1 MKEQILEISLNSM
14 LLDSKRLDK
23 PELTIGRGSE
33 NDIVINNPA
42 VSRHHATIFTNVN
55 TIVIVDAGSTNGTFV
70 NNARIV
76 EKQIEVGDEII
87 IGKMLIKYKLKDV
100 EYEDDT
106 VIDLAFQSESDNTG
120 FPDGT
125 FMVNEQDKQK
135 ILDKVKSDKFTPIP
149 MLVMSSNREL
159 HIDNNHFT
167 IGKSVGNNLKV
178 NGLFIKNLH
187 ANIVKL
193 NPKTYKII
201 SYGSFLAPTKVNGSS
216 VKQKVLYS
224 GDVIEVENTK
234 MVYQH

>member
-1 MKEQILEISLNSM
+1 MMEQILEISLNSM
-14 LLDSKRLDK
+14 VLDRKRLDK

-70 NNARIV
+70 NNKRIV
-76 EKQIEVGDEII
+76 EQQLEVSDEII

-100 EYEDDT
+100 ESEDDT
-106 VIDLAFQSESDNTG
+106 VIDLAFQSGSDDEA

-125 FMVNEQDKQK
+125 FMVNEEDKQK
-135 ILDKVKSDKFTPIP
+135 ILDKVKSERFTTIP
-149 MLVMSSNREL
+149 TLVDSSNREFQ
-159 HIDNNHFT
+159 INNNHFT

-178 NGLFIKNLH
+178 NGFFIKNLH

-193 NPKTYKII
+193 NPRTYKII
-201 SYGSFLAPTKVNGSS
+201 SYGSFLAPTKVNGASIR
-216 VKQKVLYS
+216 QKVLYN
-224 GDVIEVENTK
+224 GDVIEVGNTK
-234 MVYQH
+234 MIYQH

>member
-14 LLDSKRLDK
+14 VLETKRLDK

-33 NDIVINNPA
+33 K
-42 VSRHHATIFTNVN
+42 HHATIFTNVN

-70 NNARIV
+70 NNSRIV
-76 EKQIEVGDEII
+76 EKQLDVGDEII

-100 EYEDDT
+100 EYDEDT
-106 VIDLAFQSESDNTG
+106 VIDLAFQSEGDDKA

-135 ILDKVKSDKFTPIP
+135 ILDKVKSERFTAIP
-149 MLVMSSNREL
+149 TLVVSSNKEF
-159 HIDNNHFT
+159 HINNNHFT

-178 NGLFIKNLH
+178 NGWFVKNLH

-216 VKQKVLYS
+216 IRQKVLYN
-224 GDVIEVENTK
+224 GDVIEVGNTK
-234 MVYQH
+234 MIYQH

>member
-1 MKEQILEISLNSM
+1 MMEQILEISLNSM

-70 NNARIV
+70 NNKRIV
-76 EKQIEVGDEII
+76 EKQLEVNDEII
-87 IGKMLIKYKLKDV
+87 IGKMLFKYKLKDF
-100 EYEDDT
+100 ESEDDT
-106 VIDLAFQSESDNTG
+106 VIDLAFQSESDNED
-120 FPDGT
+120 FPEGT

-135 ILDKVKSDKFTPIP
+135 ILDRVKSERFTTIP
-149 MLVMSSNREL
+149 TLVDSNNREFQ
-159 HIDNNHFT
+159 INNNHFT

-178 NGLFIKNLH
+178 KGFFIKNLH

-193 NPKTYKII
+193 NPSTYKII
-201 SYGSFLAPTKVNGSS
+201 SYGSFLAPTKVNGASIR
-216 VKQKVLYS
+216 QKVLYN
-224 GDVIEVENTK
+224 GDVIEVGNAK

>member
-1 MKEQILEISLNSM
+1 MMEQILEISLNSM

-70 NNARIV
+70 NNKRIV
-76 EKQIEVGDEII
+76 EKQLEVNDEII
-87 IGKMLIKYKLKDV
+87 IGKMLFKYKLKDV
-100 EYEDDT
+100 ESEDDT
-106 VIDLAFQSESDNTG
+106 VIDLAFQSESDNEG

-135 ILDKVKSDKFTPIP
+135 ILDRVKSERFTTIP
-149 MLVMSSNREL
+149 TLVDSSNREFQ
-159 HIDNNHFT
+159 INNNHFT

-178 NGLFIKNLH
+178 KGFFIKNLH

-193 NPKTYKII
+193 NPRTYKII
-201 SYGSFLAPTKVNGSS
+201 SYGSFLAPTKVNGASIR
-216 VKQKVLYS
+216 QKVLYN
-224 GDVIEVENTK
+224 GDVIEVGNAK